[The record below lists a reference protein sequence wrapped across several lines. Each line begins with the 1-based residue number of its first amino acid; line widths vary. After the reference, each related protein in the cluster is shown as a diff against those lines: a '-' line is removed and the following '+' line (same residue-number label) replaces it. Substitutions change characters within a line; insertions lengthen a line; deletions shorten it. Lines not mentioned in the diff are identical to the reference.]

1 MTRTVDDTIVERS
14 TRLDFA
20 IADVDVFCVGLDEA
34 RREPDSRD
42 VLAALLARSL
52 ECDPAS
58 IRFRRDAWG
67 KPHLL
72 NQPNVH
78 VNVSRSRSHLV
89 VAIGSRSLGV
99 DIEVVRP
106 VVDRMALGTLHLTPF
121 EWAKVLAANEDRRDE
136 LFLVAWTRKE
146 ACAKAIGAGLRIP
159 PALIASGVDRG
170 LARTSVPFGNAVH
183 VMDVE
188 SRFVSGTAVVSLAV
202 LLTPMPAP
210 DFEDDSG

>member
-1 MTRTVDDTIVERS
+1 MTRTVDDRIADRS

-20 IADVDVFCVGLDEA
+20 IAGVDVYRVELDQA
-34 RREPDSRD
+34 RREADSRD
-42 VLAALLARSL
+42 VLVALLARSL

-58 IRFRRDAWG
+58 IRFRRDGWG

-72 NQPNVH
+72 AQPNVH
-78 VNVSRSRSHLV
+78 FNVSRSGAHLV
-89 VAIGSRSLGV
+89 VAVGSRPVGV

-106 VVDRMALGTLHLTPF
+106 VVDRTALGTLHLTAF
-121 EWAKVLAANEDRRDE
+121 ERKEVLAADEDRRDE

-159 PALIASGVDRG
+159 PASIASGVDRG
-170 LARTSVPFGNAVH
+170 LARTSIPFQSGVH
-183 VMDVE
+183 VVDVE
-188 SRFVSGTAVVSLAV
+188 SRFLAGTAVVSLAV

-210 DFEDDSG
+210 EVEIDSG